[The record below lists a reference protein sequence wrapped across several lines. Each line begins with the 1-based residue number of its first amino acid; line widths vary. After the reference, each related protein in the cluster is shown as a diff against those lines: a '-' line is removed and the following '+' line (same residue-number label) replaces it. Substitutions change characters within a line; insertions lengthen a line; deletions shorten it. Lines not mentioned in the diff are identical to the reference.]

1 MSNADT
7 MRQFYDR
14 VNAGDIDGFSALI
27 ADDMIEHEK
36 IEGLPQTKEG
46 VVQFFEMFR
55 AAFSDLRMEA
65 EDIIESGD
73 KAWARIRITGTNDG
87 EFMGMPATGKSV
99 DLQAVDI
106 VRFNDEGS
114 GRGALGRH
122 RLDDDDATARSRA
135 GAAAGLDRQ
144 RSWIR
149 DGRLA
154 GEALA
159 DVDGRPAVHEPL
171 ALEQRHVLGWA
182 EGDDGV
188 RVVAGERG
196 LRHRV
201 VPASRRSAIS
211 RGGEKWRSSAQSA
224 QPNAAGARGRRSRTR
239 RRTETACRSSSSSP

>member
-106 VRFNDEGS
+106 VRFNEEGVAAEHWGVTDS
-114 GRGALGRH
+114 MTMMQQLG
-122 RLDDDDATARSRA
+122 
-135 GAAAGLDRQ
+135 
-144 RSWIR
+144 
-149 DGRLA
+149 
-154 GEALA
+154 
-159 DVDGRPAVHEPL
+159 
-171 ALEQRHVLGWA
+171 
-182 EGDDGV
+182 
-188 RVVAGERG
+188 
-196 LRHRV
+196 V
-201 VPASRRSAIS
+201 VPE
-211 RGGEKWRSSAQSA
+211 GPPG
-224 QPNAAGARGRRSRTR
+224 
-239 RRTETACRSSSSSP
+239 